1 MNPFEWFDRENEKPL
16 DFLVTD
22 GGFSRIFR
30 SICCIGDSLSSG
42 EFETV
47 DEAGTTHFNDIYE
60 QSWGQY
66 LARMNGAKVHNF
78 SRGGM
83 TAREYCESF
92 ADSMDFW
99 NPKYASQAYIIALGV
114 NDLINWG
121 HPIGTIDDIDLLDW
135 RNNGP
140 TFVGYYGQII
150 QRMKELQPNAR
161 FFFMTMPRSDEDQ
174 EAQTQLRQIHSDLLY
189 QMAELFPNS
198 YVLDFHQYAP
208 VYDQRF
214 RDLYY
219 LRGHMN
225 PCGYVLTAQMVA
237 SYLDYIIRHNIDKFI
252 DVGLVG
258 NLM

>member
-1 MNPFEWFDRENEKPL
+1 MNPFEAFDRKDEKPL

-30 SICCIGDSLSSG
+30 TICCVGDSLSSG

-47 DEAGTTHFNDIYE
+47 NENGETQFHDIYE

-66 LARMNGAKVHNF
+66 LARMNGAKVYNF

-92 ADSMDFW
+92 AEGNDFW
-99 NPKYASQAYIIALGV
+99 NPAYASQAYILALGV

-121 HPIGTIDDIDLLDW
+121 HPVGSLEDIDW
-135 RNNGP
+135 GNWKNNKQ
-140 TFVGYYGQII
+140 TFVGDYARIV
-150 QRMKELQPNAR
+150 QRLKELQPEAKL
-161 FFFMTMPRSDEDQ
+161 FFMTMPGSDTDTEEQ
-174 EAQTQLRQIHSDLLY
+174 KKMRQLHASLLY
-189 QMAELFPNS
+189 QMSERFSNA
-198 YVLDFHQYAP
+198 YVLDFNQYAP

-237 SYLDYIIRHNIDKFI
+237 SYLDYIIRHNMPDFFMT
-252 DVGLVG
+252 GLV
-258 NLM
+258 